1 MLSEEETTIVY
12 NAASEMHEDWRDKY
26 NNTNGNQPY
35 IIATKDGYEA
45 DVNIPF
51 NELLPEFQQKHNM
64 IASHIVSLLK
74 MNKYT
79 LDEMFSNI
87 YEFNLKLSPLS
98 KNSKIKFKQLSL
110 IEQDKSIR
118 MYNIVLKYYLKLWV

>member
-12 NAASEMHEDWRDKY
+12 NAASEMHEDWRAKY
-26 NNTNGNQPY
+26 NNTNGNLPY

-51 NELLPEFQQKHNM
+51 NELLPEFQQRHNT

-79 LDEMFSNI
+79 
-87 YEFNLKLSPLS
+87 
-98 KNSKIKFKQLSL
+98 
-110 IEQDKSIR
+110 
-118 MYNIVLKYYLKLWV
+118 